1 MRNTYLEP
9 AWWLHHPRR
18 RCGKQCVIVCREI
31 HNRALCFTERGSTW
45 PLRHIQPEE
54 TVRRDSVLRH
64 TQHHLSGS
72 LLHVVLNLLISQ
84 RGSHLCPSLSLSLS
98 FIHISVICFC
108 RCVMTWWRGSRIS
121 VSACRRFVAA
131 LHRGHVTAPSLP
143 PTPDN
148 VHRRVYPSTG
158 ATRPSAVSVE
168 TRG

>member
-98 FIHISVICFC
+98 FTSPWFVF
-108 RCVMTWWRGSRIS
+108 VGVSWRGGEGA
-121 VSACRRFVAA
+121 VF
-131 LHRGHVTAPSLP
+131 PSLP
-143 PTPDN
+143 VGGLWLRSTEAMSLHHPYRLHPTMCTGGCTHPLAQPDLL
-148 VHRRVYPSTG
+148 P
-158 ATRPSAVSVE
+158 
-168 TRG
+168 